1 MQSLAKCLSVPSN
14 RKFVSLYCGAGGLDL
29 GFISEGFQCIGAFD
43 IDAVAVEVHN
53 RNLGR
58 HAAIA
63 NLSES
68 TDQVMGSLTR
78 ANIII
83 AGPPCQGFSTAG
95 RNNPEDDRNLHLSRV
110 AELASKSSAD
120 VVVIENVRG
129 LLAKKNV
136 QHLHHC
142 ISMLENAGFKVAYRL
157 FDLSEYGVSQA
168 RKRVIVVGTKNRSP
182 IALDSIPRKPKKS
195 LKDAIGESCH
205 DGSDPTQCRTLTMRD
220 LIVASHIAPGQRLT
234 NVRCGTRSVH
244 TWDIP
249 EVFGKTSEEERL
261 VLEVISR
268 VRRQI
273 RVRDFGDADP
283 VKSADLVRI
292 LGEGVFEKLTVLT
305 RKGFVRKID
314 ECYDL
319 THTFNG
325 KYKRL
330 EWNKS
335 SPTVDTRFIEPRYF
349 LHPDECRGFSIG
361 EMAALQGFPCDFE
374 FPKSLSVASRLIGN
388 AVPPTFGAAIAR
400 QVRSE
405 SCVS

>member
-1 MQSLAKCLSVPSN
+1 MQSN

-29 GFISEGFQCIGAFD
+29 GFISAGFQCIGAFD
-43 IDAVAVEVHN
+43 IDAVAVEFHN
-53 RNLGR
+53 RNLGG

-63 NLSES
+63 NLSKS
-68 TDQVMGSLTR
+68 TDQVMDSLTR
-78 ANIII
+78 ADIII

-142 ISMLENAGFKVAYRL
+142 ISMLEEAGFAVEYKL
-157 FDLSEYGVSQA
+157 FDLSEFGVPQA
-168 RKRVIVVGTKNRSP
+168 RKRVIVVGSRNRNP
-182 IALDSIPRKPKKS
+182 ITLDSIPKKPKRS
-195 LKDAIGESCH
+195 LMDAIGRPSHNGC
-205 DGSDPTQCRTLTMRD
+205 DATQCRALTMRD
-220 LIVASHIAPGQRLT
+220 LLVASHIAPGQRLT
-234 NVRCGTRSVH
+234 NVRRGARSIH

-249 EVFGKTSEEERL
+249 EVFGETSGEERL
-261 VLEVISR
+261 VLEVVSR
-268 VRRQI
+268 IRRQI
-273 RVRDFGDADP
+273 RIRDFGDADP
-283 VKSADLVRI
+283 VKPADLARV
-292 LGEGVFEKLTVLT
+292 LGDEVFDTLTVLT
-305 RKGFVRKID
+305 RKGFLRKIGD
-314 ECYDL
+314 CFDL

-330 EWNKS
+330 EWNKCA
-335 SPTVDTRFIEPRYF
+335 PTVDTRFIEPRYF

-361 EMAALQGFPCDFE
+361 EMAALQGFPSNFV

-400 QVRSE
+400 QMRSE

>member
-1 MQSLAKCLSVPSN
+1 MLTNCPDVHPN

-29 GFISEGFQCIGAFD
+29 GFISAGFQCVGAFD
-43 IDAVAVEVHN
+43 TDKVAVDVHN
-53 RNLGR
+53 RNLGG
-58 HAAIA
+58 HAAVA

-68 TDQVMGSLTR
+68 TDQVMTSLTR

-95 RNNPEDDRNLHLSRV
+95 RNNPEDERNLHLSRV

-136 QHLHHC
+136 QHLHNC
-142 ISMLENAGFKVAYRL
+142 ISMLEDAGFVVDHKL
-157 FDLSEYGVSQA
+157 FDLSEYGVPQA
-168 RKRVIVVGTKNRSP
+168 RKRVIIFGSRNRSP
-182 IALDSIPRKPKKS
+182 IELDSIPKKPKKS
-195 LKDAIGESCH
+195 LKDAIGKSSH
-205 DGSDPTQCRTLTMRD
+205 GGMDVTGYRTLTTRD

-234 NVRCGTRSVH
+234 NVRRGARSIH

-249 EVFGKTSEEERL
+249 EVFGDTSEEERL
-261 VLEVISR
+261 VLETISR
-268 VRRQI
+268 ARRQI
-273 RVRDFGDADP
+273 RVRDYGDADP
-283 VKSADLVRI
+283 VRFADLVRI
-292 LGEGVFEKLTVLT
+292 LGNDVFEMLTVLE
-305 RKGFVRKID
+305 RKGFLRKIG

-330 EWNKS
+330 EWHKCA
-335 SPTVDTRFIEPRYF
+335 PTVDTRFIEPRYF

-361 EMAALQGFPCDFE
+361 EMAALQGFPADFA

-388 AVPPTFGAAIAR
+388 AVPPVFGSAIAR
-400 QVRSE
+400 QVKSE
-405 SCVS
+405 SWAS

>member
-1 MQSLAKCLSVPSN
+1 MQPN

-29 GFISEGFQCIGAFD
+29 GFISAGFQCIGAFD
-43 IDAVAVEVHN
+43 IDKVAVDVHN
-53 RNLGR
+53 RNLGG
-58 HAAIA
+58 HASVA

-68 TDQVMGSLTR
+68 TDQLTRSLTH
-78 ANIII
+78 ADTII

-95 RNNPEDDRNLHLSRV
+95 RNNPEDERNLHLSRV

-129 LLAKKNV
+129 LLARKNV

-142 ISMLENAGFKVAYRL
+142 ISTLEKAGFVVDYKL
-157 FDLSEYGVSQA
+157 FDLSEYGVPQA
-168 RKRVIVVGTKNRSP
+168 RKRVIVVGSKNRNP
-182 IALDSIPRKPKKS
+182 IALDSIPRKPKKD
-195 LKDAIGESCH
+195 LKDVIGKLSYQ
-205 DGSDPTQCRTLTMRD
+205 DSGAMQCRVLTARD
-220 LIVASHIAPGQRLT
+220 QIVASHIAPGQRLT
-234 NVRCGTRSVH
+234 NVRRGTRSIH

-249 EVFGKTSEEERL
+249 EVFGETSDKEKF

-292 LGEGVFEKLTVLT
+292 LGKNVVKTLTDLT
-305 RKGFVRKID
+305 RKGFLRRIG

-319 THTFNG
+319 KHTFNG

-330 EWNKS
+330 EWNKCA
-335 SPTVDTRFIEPRYF
+335 PTVDTRFIEPRYF

-361 EMAALQGFPCDFE
+361 EMSALQGFPSDFV
-374 FPKSLSVASRLIGN
+374 FPKSLAVASRLIGN
-388 AVPPTFGAAIAR
+388 AVPPAFGAAIAR
-400 QVRSE
+400 QVTSGDYA
-405 SCVS
+405 S